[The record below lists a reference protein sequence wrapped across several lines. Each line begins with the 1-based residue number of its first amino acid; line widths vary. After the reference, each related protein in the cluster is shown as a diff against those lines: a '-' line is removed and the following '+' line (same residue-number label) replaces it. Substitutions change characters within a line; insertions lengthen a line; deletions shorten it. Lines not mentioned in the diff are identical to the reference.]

1 MLSYDRNF
9 FATPDSLADTVQIIE
24 TDDVGYVHTV
34 QAGNLSISGDDF
46 RYLFNLPSAAFT
58 LKISGGN
65 VTMTTTGEGHGV
77 GFSQYGAD
85 TMAREGKTY
94 KELLAFYYPGTIV
107 E

>member
-1 MLSYDRNF
+1 
-9 FATPDSLADTVQIIE
+9 
-24 TDDVGYVHTV
+24 
-34 QAGNLSISGDDF
+34 
-46 RYLFNLPSAAFT
+46 
-58 LKISGGN
+58 
-65 VTMTTTGEGHGV
+65 MTTTGEGHGV